1 MMKMPRGCTCQSL
14 WGLGFWNPAKS
25 LAKLQLCTCALP
37 RHSEVLSNLLQELT
51 GLHLA
56 LSRYSVKSLYLGVNK
71 SVIPS
76 QLEQR
81 QTSKVQNNSKMILDA
96 LAIYNKGPQP
106 PGLPGGADGKES
118 AHNAGDPTLIPGLGR
133 SPGKGHG
140 NPLLSSCLE
149 NSMGRGAW

>member
-1 MMKMPRGCTCQSL
+1 M
-14 WGLGFWNPAKS
+14 
-25 LAKLQLCTCALP
+25 QLCTCALP

-106 PGLPGGADGKES
+106 PGLPGGSDGKES
-118 AHNAGDPTLIPGLGR
+118 AHNVGDLSSSLGLGDPLEKGMATHPSILAGEFCGKKSLWTAVHGVAKGR
-133 SPGKGHG
+133 T
-140 NPLLSSCLE
+140 
-149 NSMGRGAW
+149 